1 MRVIAIILTDV
12 FIQHKCYVFVDGSE
26 YDRDILSGIIG
37 RGVPCF
43 PGTCSEVY
51 LEKAFEGTAF
61 SPKKRLP
68 NAKELGGISLMFLC
82 HPTLTKDE
90 IKMMCDVLIEVVSTF
105 S

>member
-1 MRVIAIILTDV
+1 MLCFR
-12 FIQHKCYVFVDGSE
+12 DGSE
-26 YDRDILSGIIG
+26 YDRDKILSGIIG

-61 SPKKRLP
+61 KPKKRLP
-68 NAKELGGISLMFLC
+68 NAKKLGETSLMFLC

-90 IKMMCDVLIEVVSTF
+90 IKMMCDVLIEVVSDHF

>member
-1 MRVIAIILTDV
+1 MPSIKRVAKMEEFDV
-12 FIQHKCYVFVDGSE
+12 IVV
-26 YDRDILSGIIG
+26 G

-61 SPKKRLP
+61 RPKKRLP
-68 NAKELGGISLMFLC
+68 NAKRLGETSLMFLC

-90 IKMMCDVLIEVVSTF
+90 IKMMCVL
-105 S
+105 